1 MGPQPTVTNVL
12 FDAFLRCKMKAHL
25 LIDGAEGADTA
36 ILRHQ
41 HGLTK
46 AFEQSALQ
54 HLRSRVSDGQ
64 VCEGMPP
71 LRVFQLDRYRLIINP
86 VIAVPGLCAKVHA
99 LGRVDGLRPATW
111 LADFPHP
118 SFLLPGGSV

>member
-1 MGPQPTVTNVL
+1 MGPQPTVTDVL

-25 LIDGAEGADTA
+25 LADGAEGADTA
-36 ILRHQ
+36 IPRHQ

-64 VCEGMPP
+64 VCEGTPP
-71 LRVFQLDRYRLIINP
+71 LRAFQLDHYRLIKNP

-99 LGRVDGLRPATW
+99 L
-111 LADFPHP
+111 
-118 SFLLPGGSV
+118 SSSSVVGQRMA

>member
-25 LIDGAEGADTA
+25 LADGAEGADTA

-64 VCEGMPP
+64 VCEGTPP
-71 LRVFQLDRYRLIINP
+71 LRVFQLNRYHLIINP

-99 LGRVDGLRPATW
+99 LVRQPGLM
-111 LADFPHP
+111 
-118 SFLLPGGSV
+118 SSGSAGPV

>member
-25 LIDGAEGADTA
+25 LADGAEGADTA

-54 HLRSRVSDGQ
+54 HLRSRVSD
-64 VCEGMPP
+64 VRSVRARPRC
-71 LRVFQLDRYRLIINP
+71 
-86 VIAVPGLCAKVHA
+86 VPSSSTITA
-99 LGRVDGLRPATW
+99 
-111 LADFPHP
+111 
-118 SFLLPGGSV
+118 

>member
-41 HGLTK
+41 HGLAKTY
-46 AFEQSALQ
+46 EQSAL

-64 VCEGMPP
+64 VCEGTPP
-71 LRVFQLDRYRLIINP
+71 LRDLQLGLYRLIVNP

-99 LGRVDGLRPATW
+99 LERVTVGRGA
-111 LADFPHP
+111 AQSAFC
-118 SFLLPGGSV
+118 